1 MTVNH
6 FRLFILLCLATVTG
20 VAFAQTTRYVSDDLT
35 IPLRSG
41 KSIEYRILAYL
52 PSGAKLDL
60 LESDNDSG
68 YSRVRT
74 DKGTEG
80 WVLTRYL
87 ADTPSARDQLD
98 DAKKKLVNSQI
109 QNNQLNDE
117 LGKLKGEKSD
127 MAKQVQSLTDE
138 NRRLNQQLTSIRQ
151 TASSALAIDSENKA
165 LKSKAVDLERQVQSY
180 EQENEV
186 LKDRRNR
193 DWFIAG
199 ALVLG
204 GGILL
209 GLVIPKLRVRRKSNW
224 DTL

>member
-1 MTVNH
+1 MIGILT
-6 FRLFILLCLATVTG
+6 RLVILACLTG
-20 VAFAQTTRYVSDDLT
+20 VTAAYAQTVRYVTDDLT

-41 KSIEYRILAYL
+41 KSLEYRIIAYL
-52 PSGAKLDL
+52 PSGSKLEL
-60 LESDNDSG
+60 LETDSDSG
-68 YSRVRT
+68 YSRVST
-74 DKGTEG
+74 DKGSEG
-80 WVLTRYL
+80 WVQTRYL
-87 ADTPSARDQLD
+87 SDTRSAKDQLE
-98 DAKKKLVNSQI
+98 DANKKVANLQI
-109 QNNQLNDE
+109 ENNRLSDE
-117 LGKLKGEKSD
+117 LKKNKGEKTDLGS
-127 MAKQVQSLTDE
+127 QLQSMTDE

-151 TASSALAIDSENKA
+151 TAANALAIDSENKT
-165 LKSKAVDLERQVQSY
+165 LQSKVVNMERETQSL
-180 EQENEV
+180 EQENAV